1 MKKFL
6 SLMLAVLLLVSAL
19 PFQALA
25 TGNMVSF
32 YIELWVDGKAEA
44 SNPVSVPEGTMMDE
58 AAIKLYAEKHL
69 YGEYFGEG
77 YTYAGVEGEKVADQ
91 NFLGAK
97 IKFTKN
103 AESTEPE
110 VTEPVD
116 PCADGH
122 DFGDWAV
129 TKEATCGAAGVETR
143 VCKNNAEH
151 KETRS
156 IPATGEHDYVNGEC
170 ECGAKESF
178 ALKFNYKNAN
188 GTWTS
193 SVVTVTVGARINAP
207 EVPSVSGLKHTGWD
221 NNLQDGWTRWYI
233 GMPTEYTATY
243 VESTDDD
250 LVDLTV
256 YAYYYVDGEYHH
268 KAKLFVEEFKESK
281 TNNMVPWIYDEGIDA
296 VKAALAAQ
304 NGADGYQ
311 WDPTVF
317 YNCYDDGEIS
327 RWGDLYATG
336 NRDLYVKVNS
346 KKAIEA
352 TVLLYVHT
360 AKERAHDRVITMP
373 GYTKGDFVSYNE
385 ALAAVKTKYTG
396 SKMEMSDLYDEG
408 DWEDLMDGYK
418 PSGSKTVKVETNGT
432 TEIHVILSN
441 ATNKTTTTNADPS
454 NPKTGDYIT
463 IAVGT
468 MAMAAAALVTLAELK
483 KRKMI

>member
-19 PFQALA
+19 PFQAFANDQVNIVIDLVID
-25 TGNMVSF
+25 GNTKDSQPITVPMGIPF
-32 YIELWVDGKAEA
+32 NEA
-44 SNPVSVPEGTMMDE
+44 DVRTWASQ
-58 AAIKLYAEKHL
+58 YL
-69 YGEYFGEG
+69 YGEYFNDSEN
-77 YTYAGVEGEKVADQ
+77 YTYLGVTNVTDSTAAGWQTAVR
-91 NFLGAK
+91 F
-97 IKFTKN
+97 
-103 AESTEPE
+103 ESVVDDDEPA
-110 VTEPVD
+110 EPVD

-122 DFGDWAV
+122 DFGEWAV

-143 VCKNNAEH
+143 VCVNNAEH

-156 IPATGEHDYVNGEC
+156 IPATGDHEYVNGEC

-193 SVVTVTVGARINAP
+193 SVVTITVGARINAP

-360 AKERAHDRVITMP
+360 AKERTYDRVITMP

-418 PSGSKTVKVETNGT
+418 PSGSKTVKVETYGT

-441 ATNKTTTTNADPS
+441 ATNKTTTSNADSS